1 MVLAAPE
8 APPTNVRA
16 CASNCALMA
25 TMIVLADMRAAP
37 TAGKDPLVAART
49 LWLETHPLLSEES
62 HRREHDGS

>member
-1 MVLAAPE
+1 
-8 APPTNVRA
+8 
-16 CASNCALMA
+16 
-25 TMIVLADMRAAP
+25 MIVLADMRAAP